1 MGLPNASVCVTH
13 HGVGSLSA
21 FVQPFQVWPSKKNGK
36 LHSNPDTV
44 AQVEEIGAGG
54 GRPEIKQN
62 LKQYGEQSRYYL
74 VVIHVYQLIKTW
86 CSNPVDTP
94 SSGGD
99 CIVRNEVKFNLIRPA
114 GDVGWQGAWAAPPL
128 HQGCP
133 ITIPDWQVVIY
144 CNRKHLSDCRVV
156 ITGIIGITWL
166 SGSQHRENR
175 NYRCWKL

>member
-36 LHSNPDTV
+36 LHSAPDTV

-74 VVIHVYQLIKTW
+74 VVIHVYQLIKT
-86 CSNPVDTP
+86 
-94 SSGGD
+94 
-99 CIVRNEVKFNLIRPA
+99 
-114 GDVGWQGAWAAPPL
+114 
-128 HQGCP
+128 
-133 ITIPDWQVVIY
+133 
-144 CNRKHLSDCRVV
+144 
-156 ITGIIGITWL
+156 
-166 SGSQHRENR
+166 
-175 NYRCWKL
+175 